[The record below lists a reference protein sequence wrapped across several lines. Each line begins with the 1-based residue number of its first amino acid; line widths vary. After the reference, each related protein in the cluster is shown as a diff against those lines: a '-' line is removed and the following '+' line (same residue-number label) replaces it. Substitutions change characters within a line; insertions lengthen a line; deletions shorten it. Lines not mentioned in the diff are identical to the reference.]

1 MEIKQFGNPQ
11 GKRVMLL
18 HGNLMCW
25 RQVED
30 LIPLLARELTKTLHS
45 NLK

>member
-1 MEIKQFGNPQ
+1 MEIKQFGKPQ

-30 LIPLLARELTKTLHS
+30 LIPLLDRELTQTLHS

>member
-11 GKRVMLL
+11 EKRVML

-30 LIPLLARELTKTLHS
+30 LIPLLARELTQTLHS